1 VNEIKETKIIEKFLI
16 YVEQQD
22 YRAILRIKNYII
34 SRITSYAEKEKVN
47 LTIELKATEEL
58 IKETKERIRREK
70 EKL

>member
-1 VNEIKETKIIEKFLI
+1 MNEIKETKIIEKFLI